1 MHTTAL
7 TRAWLQTRSTKEGLS
22 LENPAHICVCM
33 EVSVGLR
40 DSLERDKY
48 TDAYLYF
55 LTALSAS
62 SVTAIRIISRPA
74 LAN

>member
-7 TRAWLQTRSTKEGLS
+7 TRAWLQPRSTKERLS
-22 LENPAHICVCM
+22 LENPCVSM